1 MCLQCSWQLLEL
13 DPSSRLP
20 NYAATGDFQILL
32 LLLIFHIFAPTA
44 LEVSGVSS
52 SDWLPE
58 GSLRAANVDA
68 TLSGRLNIIFN
79 SHQLQY
85 G

>member
-1 MCLQCSWQLLEL
+1 
-13 DPSSRLP
+13 
-20 NYAATGDFQILL
+20 LL
-32 LLLIFHIFAPTA
+32 LLLIFHIFAPNI

-58 GSLRAANVDA
+58 GALRAANVDA

-79 SHQLQY
+79 TCHL
-85 G
+85 